1 MEREV
6 LFQVTVGDGEEEAN
20 ASVLVGINIPT
31 ASYSNRN

>member
-1 MEREV
+1 MEKEV
-6 LFQVTVGDGEEEAN
+6 LFQVTRGDGEEEAN